1 MAGKRLVGYLMCVGL
16 TGCGDSG
23 SAPTPTPSG
32 SRTETFSGSAQLGA
46 GLTCSSAGHPFT
58 SGQGDL
64 VITLVQSTDTAVAI
78 QVCHP
83 TSTDHTDCTVPP
95 FHRLGVGLTA
105 RATLKGGR
113 SQVLTV
119 YPQLCGAP
127 GAVPTSIDYTVS
139 LEHPN

>member
-1 MAGKRLVGYLMCVGL
+1 MCFGL
-16 TGCGDSG
+16 SGCGDSG
-23 SAPTPTPSG
+23 SAPSPTPSG
-32 SRTETFSGSAQLGA
+32 SRTETFSGSAQIGA
-46 GLTCSSAGHPFT
+46 GGMTCSSNAGHPFT

-64 VITLVQSTDTAVAI
+64 VITLVQSTDTAVAV

-83 TSTDHTDCTVPP
+83 TATNHATECTVPP
-95 FHRLGVGLTA
+95 FHRLGVGLTV

-139 LEHPN
+139 VEHPN